1 MTALNA
7 RQRAPE
13 AALTG
18 DGPANDDGFQPRS
31 LLRFITCG
39 SVDDGKSTLIGR
51 ILFETGAVFDDQ
63 LGALQRDSRKFG
75 TQGDKVDFALLV
87 DGLSAEREQG
97 ITIDVAY
104 RYFSTPRR
112 AFIVADTP
120 GHEQYTRNRATGA
133 STADLAIILVNARL
147 GLLRQTLRHSF
158 IVSLVGVRHVVVAIN
173 KMDLVG
179 YDQAIFER
187 LCADYRQAVAGLGFA
202 QISFIPISAR
212 DGDNVTSASASM
224 EWYDGAPLLDHLKT
238 VVVEPANAAH
248 PGAVLPVQ
256 WVNRPD
262 SNFRGYSGNL
272 ALGHLAICDAIA
284 VLPSGRTSR
293 IARIL
298 TPAGDAGHASAGQ
311 ALTVTIEDEI
321 DISRGDLIVAAAR
334 RPSVRRKLTARLLW
348 TGEAPLALGDR
359 YALKLASSQAH
370 AVVSALH
377 HGIDVATLAQVPV
390 ATLAMNDIGMVTL
403 DLDRPIGALPFSQ
416 STELGG
422 FILVDRI
429 SHETVAFGFVAE
441 DVPLPAEANSRAEN
455 RVSALVSGLRSR
467 VGPTGSLRRAGLAG
481 LGLGHALASLLTGA
495 VVCGLTGSLAMA
507 LPVVAVDLLL
517 RPVLLGAGWISGQ
530 ALRRRRRSLN
540 QLASENVLGD
550 GI

>member
-18 DGPANDDGFQPRS
+18 DGPANDDGLQPRS

-120 GHEQYTRNRATGA
+120 GHEQYTRNMATGA
-133 STADLAIILVNARL
+133 STADLAIILVDARL
-147 GLLRQTLRHSF
+147 GPLRQTLRHSF

-179 YDQAIFER
+179 YDRAAFER

-224 EWYDGAPLLDHLKT
+224 AWYDGVPLLDHLET

-262 SNFRGYSGNL
+262 SGFRGYSGNL
-272 ALGHLAICDAIA
+272 ALGHLAIGDAIA

-334 RPSVRRKLTARLLW
+334 RPAVRRKLTARLLW

-441 DVPLPAEANSRAEN
+441 DVPLPAGANSRAEN

-540 QLASENVLGD
+540 QLASENVLGE

>member
-1 MTALNA
+1 MSALNA
-7 RQRAPE
+7 RQRARE
-13 AALTG
+13 ATLPG
-18 DGPANDDGFQPRS
+18 DGPANDDGLQPRS

-112 AFIVADTP
+112 SFIVADTP
-120 GHEQYTRNRATGA
+120 GHEQYTRNMATGA
-133 STADLAIILVNARL
+133 STADLAVILIDARL
-147 GLLRQTLRHSF
+147 GLLKQTLRHSF
-158 IVSLVGVRHVVVAIN
+158 IVSLVGVRHIVVAVN
-173 KMDLVG
+173 KMDLVD
-179 YDQAIFER
+179 YDRAVFER
-187 LCADYRQAVAGLGFA
+187 ICSDYRRTVAGLGFA
-202 QISFIPISAR
+202 QISFVPISAR

-224 EWYDGAPLLDHLKT
+224 GWYQGAPLLDLLET
-238 VVVEPANAAH
+238 VAIEPASVAH

-262 SNFRGYSGNL
+262 SSFRGYSGNL
-272 ALGHLAICDAIA
+272 ALGQLKVGDAVA

-311 ALTVTIEDEI
+311 ALTIALEDEI
-321 DISRGDLIVAAAR
+321 DISRGDLIVAAAQ
-334 RPSVRRKLTARLLW
+334 RPAVRRNLTARLLW
-348 TGEAPLALGDR
+348 TSEAPLVLGNS
-359 YALKLASSQAH
+359 YALKLASSHAH
-370 AVVSALH
+370 AVVRTLH
-377 HGIDVATLAQVPV
+377 HGIDIETLAQAPV
-390 ATLAMNDIGMVTL
+390 ATLAMNDIGLVAI
-403 DLDRPIGALPFSQ
+403 DLDRPIGALPFAE

-422 FILVDRI
+422 FILIDRI

-441 DVPLPAEANSRAEN
+441 GVPQQAGAGRLPESRLA
-455 RVSALVSGLRSR
+455 ALFVKLRGTA
-467 VGPTGSLRRAGLAG
+467 GPAGSPRRAALWGLSCGNMAG
-481 LGLGHALASLLTGA
+481 SLLTGGGIY
-495 VVCGLTGSLAMA
+495 GLTGSLAIA
-507 LPVVAVDLLL
+507 LPLTVADLLL
-517 RPVLLGAGWISGQ
+517 RPFLLGAGWASAH
-530 ALRRRRRSLN
+530 ALWRRHQSRN
-540 QLASENVLGD
+540 QPAPENVLGD

>member
-1 MTALNA
+1 MSALTA
-7 RQRAPE
+7 RQRASE
-13 AALTG
+13 TALPG
-18 DGPANDDGFQPRS
+18 DGPANDDGLQPRS

-120 GHEQYTRNRATGA
+120 GHEQYTRNMATGA
-133 STADLAIILVNARL
+133 STADLAVILVDARL

-158 IVSLVGVRHVVVAIN
+158 IVSLVGVRHVVVAVN
-173 KMDLVG
+173 KMDLVD
-179 YDQAIFER
+179 YDQAVFER
-187 LCADYRQAVAGLGFA
+187 ICADYRRAVSGLGFT

-224 EWYDGAPLLDHLKT
+224 GWYQGEPLLDHLET
-238 VVVEPANAAH
+238 VAVERESAAH
-248 PGAVLPVQ
+248 SGAVLPVQ
-256 WVNRPD
+256 WVNRPN
-262 SNFRGYSGNL
+262 SGFRGYSGNL
-272 ALGHLAICDAIA
+272 TLGHLATGDAIA

-311 ALTVTIEDEI
+311 ALTVTLEDEI
-321 DISRGDLIVAAAR
+321 DISRGDLIVAAAQ
-334 RPSVRRKLTARLLW
+334 RPAVRRQLTARLLW
-348 TGEAPLALGDR
+348 TSEAPLALGNG
-359 YALKLASSQAH
+359 YALKLASSHAH
-370 AVVSALH
+370 AVVQTLH
-377 HGIDVATLAQVPV
+377 HGIDIETLAQMPA
-390 ATLAMNDIGMVTL
+390 ATLAMNDIGMVTI
-403 DLDRPIGALPFSQ
+403 DLDRLIGALPFSE

-441 DVPLPAEANSRAEN
+441 DVPQQVGSGSEN
-455 RVSALVSGLRSR
+455 RAATLLARLRGR
-467 VGPTGSLRRAGLAG
+467 IGPAGSLRRAGFAG
-481 LGLGHALASLLTGA
+481 LSLGHAAASLLTGG
-495 VVCGLTGSLAMA
+495 VVYGLTGSLSMA
-507 LPVVAVDLLL
+507 LPVAAADLLL
-517 RPVLLGAGWISGQ
+517 RPFLLGAGWASAH
-530 ALRRRRRSLN
+530 ALWRRHQSRN
-540 QLASENVLGD
+540 QPAPENVLGD

>member
-7 RQRAPE
+7 RQSAPE

-18 DGPANDDGFQPRS
+18 DGPANDDGLQPRS

-51 ILFETGAVFDDQ
+51 ILFEAGAVFDDQ

-120 GHEQYTRNRATGA
+120 GHEQYTRNMATGA
-133 STADLAIILVNARL
+133 STADLAIILVDARL

-158 IVSLVGVRHVVVAIN
+158 IVSLVGVRHVVVAVN

-179 YDQAIFER
+179 YDRAVFER
-187 LCADYRQAVAGLGFA
+187 ICADYRQAVAGLGFA

-212 DGDNVTSASASM
+212 DGDNVTSTSASM
-224 EWYDGAPLLDHLKT
+224 GWYDGAPLLDHLET
-238 VVVEPANAAH
+238 VVVEPASAAH

-272 ALGHLAICDAIA
+272 ALGHLAIGDVIA

-293 IARIL
+293 VARIL

-311 ALTVTIEDEI
+311 ALTITLDDEI

-334 RPSVRRKLTARLLW
+334 RPPVRRALRARLLW
-348 TGEAPLALGDR
+348 TGEAPLALGGR
-359 YALKLASSQAH
+359 YALKLASSQ
-370 AVVSALH
+370 VQIQVSALH
-377 HGIDVATLAQVPV
+377 HGIDVATLEQVPV

-429 SHETVAFGFVAE
+429 SHETVAFGFVVE
-441 DVPLPAEANSRAEN
+441 DVPLPAGANSRAET

-467 VGPTGSLRRAGLAG
+467 VGPAGSLRRAGLAG

-495 VVCGLTGSLAMA
+495 VVYGLTGSLAVA

-530 ALRRRRRSLN
+530 ALRRRRRSRKL
-540 QLASENVLGD
+540 LASENVLGD

>member
-1 MTALNA
+1 MSALNA
-7 RQRAPE
+7 RQRASD
-13 AALTG
+13 AALPG
-18 DGPANDDGFQPRS
+18 DGPANDDGLQPRS

-120 GHEQYTRNRATGA
+120 GHEQYTRNMATGA
-133 STADLAIILVNARL
+133 STADLAVILIDARL
-147 GLLRQTLRHSF
+147 GLLKQTLRHSF
-158 IVSLVGVRHVVVAIN
+158 IVSLVGVRHVVVAVN
-173 KMDLVG
+173 KMDLVD
-179 YDQAIFER
+179 YDQAVFESI
-187 LCADYRQAVAGLGFA
+187 CADYRRAVAGLGFT

-224 EWYDGAPLLDHLKT
+224 GWYQGAPLLDHLET
-238 VVVEPANAAH
+238 VVIEPESAAH

-262 SNFRGYSGNL
+262 SGFRGYSGNL
-272 ALGHLAICDAIA
+272 ALGHLATGDAIA

-311 ALTVTIEDEI
+311 ALTVTLEDEI
-321 DISRGDLIVAAAR
+321 DISRGDLIVAATQ
-334 RPSVRRKLTARLLW
+334 RPAVRRNLTARLLW
-348 TGEAPLALGDR
+348 TSEAPLALGNS
-359 YALKLASSQAH
+359 YALKLASSHAH
-370 AVVSALH
+370 AVVQTLH
-377 HGIDVATLAQVPV
+377 HGIDIATLAQAPA
-390 ATLAMNDIGMVTL
+390 ATLAMNDIGLVTI
-403 DLDRPIGALPFSQ
+403 DLDRPIGALPFSE

-441 DVPLPAEANSRAEN
+441 DVPQQAEAGRGSEN
-455 RVSALVSGLRSR
+455 RVAALFSKLRSR
-467 VGPTGSLRRAGLAG
+467 IGPAGSPRRAGFAG
-481 LGLGHALASLLTGA
+481 LGLGHAAASLLTGVA
-495 VVCGLTGSLAMA
+495 VYGLTGSLAMA
-507 LPVVAVDLLL
+507 LPVAAVDLLL
-517 RPVLLGAGWISGQ
+517 RPFLLGAGWASAH
-530 ALRRRRRSLN
+530 ALWRRHQGRN
-540 QLASENVLGD
+540 QPAPENVLGD

>member
-7 RQRAPE
+7 RQRASE
-13 AALTG
+13 TALPG
-18 DGPANDDGFQPRS
+18 DGPANDDGLQPRS

-75 TQGDKVDFALLV
+75 THGDKVDFALLV

-120 GHEQYTRNRATGA
+120 GHEQYTRNMATGA
-133 STADLAIILVNARL
+133 STADLAVILVDARL

-158 IVSLVGVRHVVVAIN
+158 IVSLVGVRHIVVAIN

-179 YDQAIFER
+179 YDQPVFER
-187 LCADYRQAVAGLGFA
+187 ICAEYRRAVAGLGFT
-202 QISFIPISAR
+202 QISFVPISAR

-224 EWYDGAPLLDHLKT
+224 GWYQGGPLLDHLET
-238 VVVEPANAAH
+238 VAIEPVNAAH

-262 SNFRGYSGNL
+262 SSFRGYSGNL
-272 ALGHLAICDAIA
+272 ALGHLRIGDAVA

-311 ALTVTIEDEI
+311 ALTVTLEDEI
-321 DISRGDLIVAAAR
+321 DISRGDLIVAAAQ
-334 RPSVRRKLTARLLW
+334 RPAVRRNLTARLLW
-348 TGEAPLALGDR
+348 TSEAPLALGNS
-359 YALKLASSQAH
+359 YALKLAGSHAH
-370 AVVSALH
+370 AVVRTLH
-377 HGIDVATLAQVPV
+377 HGIDVATLAEVPTT
-390 ATLAMNDIGMVTL
+390 ALAINDIGMVTI
-403 DLDRPIGALPFSQ
+403 DLDRPIAALPFTE

-422 FILVDRI
+422 FILIDRI
-429 SHETVAFGFVAE
+429 SHETVAFGFVAA
-441 DVPLPAEANSRAEN
+441 DIPQQAEAGSRSQG
-455 RVSALVSGLRSR
+455 RVAGLLSMLRSH
-467 VGPTGSLRRAGLAG
+467 VGPAGSARRAGAAG
-481 LGLGHALASLLTGA
+481 LGFGHVAGSLLTGLA
-495 VVCGLTGSLAMA
+495 IYGLTGSLAMA
-507 LPVVAVDLLL
+507 LPVGAVDLVV
-517 RPVLLGAGWISGQ
+517 RPVLLGAGWASAQ
-530 ALRRRRRSLN
+530 AFWRRHQSRN
-540 QLASENVLGD
+540 QPAPENVLGD